1 MKTRYDVSPWVHRFP
16 DSRRPAY
23 PRLRGDHATSLVVI
37 GGGLTGCAVAYACT
51 VAGLRPFV
59 LEAGRLATGSSGR
72 SAGLLLPEPGPS
84 FRTVVGAHGLRAARR
99 MFEAWRRA
107 SLDAAALIRRLG
119 IKAGL
124 ESHDSVTL
132 ALGGDDRQLRREFDA
147 RHDAV
152 LDAHW
157 LNTRQVRQLTRLDTS
172 AAIRLEGAFSVD
184 PYRVALG
191 LAQAA
196 SKRGATFF
204 ERTRVT
210 NVRWTRKH
218 AQLALDG
225 ATIRADR
232 VIVATG
238 TATPEYKPLRRHFTR
253 NHRYLV
259 LTEPITLAVRKQIAG
274 DDVTVRDSTSP
285 HHRIRW
291 APDHRLLVAG
301 ADQEE
306 LPARLREKTFV
317 QRTGQLMYELLTMYP
332 MIAGLMPEYGWDV
345 TYGETADGLMYIGP
359 HRNYPHHLFALG
371 GDADS
376 ITGAFLAAR
385 ILARAAADASSRD
398 DDVFGWMR

>member
-16 DSRRPAY
+16 DSRRPAH
-23 PRLRGDHATSLVVI
+23 PRLRGDHTASLVVI
-37 GGGLTGCAVAYACT
+37 GGGLTGCAVAYACA
-51 VAGLRPFV
+51 VAGLRPLV
-59 LEAGRLATGSSGR
+59 LEADRLATGSSGR

-84 FRTVVGAHGLRAARR
+84 FRDVVGTHGLRAARK

-124 ESHDSVTL
+124 DSLDSITL

-147 RHDAV
+147 RHDAT

-157 LNTRQVRQLTRLDTS
+157 MNVRQARQLGRLDTS
-172 AAIRLEGAFSVD
+172 AALRLEDAFSVD
-184 PYRVALG
+184 PYRVAVG

-196 SKRGATFF
+196 AKRGATLF
-204 ERTRVT
+204 ERTKVT
-210 NVRWTRKH
+210 KVRWTRKH
-218 AQLALDG
+218 AQLTLDG
-225 ATIRADR
+225 GTIRADR

-238 TATPEYKPLRRHFTR
+238 TATPEYKSLRRHFKR
-253 NHRYLV
+253 RHRYCV
-259 LTEPITLAVRKQIAG
+259 LTEPIPAVVRKQIAG
-274 DDVTVRDSTSP
+274 DDVTVRDSASP

-306 LPARLREKTFV
+306 IPERLREKTFV

-332 MIAGLMPEYGWDV
+332 VISGLMPEYGWDL
-345 TYGETADGLMYIGP
+345 TYGETADRVMYIGP

-371 GDADS
+371 GDGDS

-385 ILARAAADASSRD
+385 ILARAAADSSTRD